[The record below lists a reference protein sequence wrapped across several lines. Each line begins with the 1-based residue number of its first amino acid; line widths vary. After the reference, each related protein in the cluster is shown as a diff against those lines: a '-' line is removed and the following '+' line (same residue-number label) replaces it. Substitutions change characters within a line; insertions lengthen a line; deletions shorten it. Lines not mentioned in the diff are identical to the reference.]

1 MRRTNPVVAAALA
14 LGLAIGAAACEERGE
29 EGALEETGEAIDTGV
44 HGAIKAHYKLLNE
57 KDLPLPVDYL
67 VGATGA

>member
-1 MRRTNPVVAAALA
+1 MSFYISRSQVEKIEGTHRRITL
-14 LGLAIGAAACEERGE
+14 
-29 EGALEETGEAIDTGV
+29 ETGETLDTGV
-44 HGAIKAHYKLLNE
+44 HGAVKTHYRLLNE

>member
-1 MRRTNPVVAAALA
+1 MAFYESKAHVSKVGGTHRRITL
-14 LGLAIGAAACEERGE
+14 
-29 EGALEETGEAIDTGV
+29 ETGAAIDTGV